1 VKPRAGKHCVIA
13 KRMEIFNMRQYR
25 VSNFSSR
32 NATKETNWK
41 LYYKNN
47 YL

>member
-1 VKPRAGKHCVIA
+1 VKPRAGEHRVIA
-13 KRMEIFNMRQYR
+13 KRIEIFNMWQYR
-25 VSNFSSR
+25 VSNFPLR

-47 YL
+47 K